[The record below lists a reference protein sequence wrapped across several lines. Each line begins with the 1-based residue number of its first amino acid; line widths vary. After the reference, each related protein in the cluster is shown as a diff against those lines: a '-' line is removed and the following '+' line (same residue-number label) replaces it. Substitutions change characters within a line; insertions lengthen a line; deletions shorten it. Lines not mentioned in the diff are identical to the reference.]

1 MLALAH
7 YDGHE
12 KPQSSLAQYIEQ
24 TRDKQ
29 VNTVLLAAAGNN
41 NSNNNNNHDDI
52 YSVVI
57 MTRSLREFTRFIWR
71 M

>member
-1 MLALAH
+1 MLRWLEASRHKAMLALAH

-29 VNTVLLAAAGNN
+29 VNTVLLAAAAAG
-41 NSNNNNNHDDI
+41 
-52 YSVVI
+52 SVTDV
-57 MTRSLREFTRFIWR
+57 SQVAS
-71 M
+71 